1 MCWTVIFLMRG
12 CQSRLESGIPMTLP
26 STAISL
32 EILDGA
38 RLIRSDREPWRLERK
53 TAGALAYLA
62 LEGGTSRTTMAGLLW
77 PESPESTARNNL
89 RQMLRRSRD
98 GAGAELIAGDDPLTL
113 APQVSVDAAQLE
125 LDAFAGRDVAV
136 IEREGELLGG
146 YDFDDCQEF
155 MDWLLVQRERIY
167 GLRREARS
175 RLIEASERAGDYRAA
190 LMHAERLLETDPV
203 SESAHRRVMRLQ
215 YLLGDRGAALTAFER
230 CRAVLMHELNV
241 APMPETLALA
251 AQIEGGTRITESAP
265 PTRREIPLSVQ
276 RPPVLVG
283 REAAWA
289 KLEAAWDAGLG
300 ISVSGEPGVGKTRL
314 VQEFVGT
321 KGEYAMIEGRPGD
334 ESLPYSTFARSL
346 RNTLSRYPELRLEP
360 WASRELSRLVP
371 SLHADAPSPIT
382 SDAERLRF
390 FEAMASAIERLIERG
405 LLSIVIDDLQYMDA
419 ASFEAAQYLAARF
432 SKPESGRVVC
442 ISIYRSGELRPEFAT
457 LLKQSIEAGA
467 TVPIEVER
475 LEPGALNEL
484 LESLSLRHAPELAA
498 SLERHTGGNPLFALE
513 TLRSLIES
521 GDLERGLPARLPVPD
536 RLGLLVARR
545 LERLSLAAQ
554 RLVRTIAVAGADFD
568 LELGARVLETH
579 VLELSEPWT
588 ELEAAQ
594 VVRGLNFAHDL
605 LAEAALAGVPAP
617 IRTLLHHRIAHHLE
631 AANAEAARV
640 AHHWLEASEPAR
652 AVPCLKEAAQRAH
665 ATFELRAEADALETA
680 ARILESLERPRE
692 AFAAFEQAF
701 AALCRVDTGGRC
713 EALVE
718 HLMRLA
724 GTPEETAAAWT
735 RRAEL
740 LHLRGEGAQAEA
752 AALRALE
759 QARLAQ
765 DERLIFRAQNAL
777 IHAIYVQ
784 GGRTDDLIE
793 LLHESRLMAER
804 LEDTEALAGF
814 ESDLGVLVQR
824 KDEFHKA
831 LEHDRRA
838 LRLFENLHSD
848 GQLADPQ
855 ARVHVRLNLAAG
867 LSSIGHH
874 EEALG
879 LIREAETLHAEIG
892 EDTDVAIH
900 MVVNASAMLHQLGR
914 YTEALDSLET
924 LKRLL
929 ETYQSWVRPYFL
941 QRQFEIYPDLGAFD
955 RVQPAID
962 ELLASPNLRPG
973 SRVHALIAQ
982 SRINPASRALEPI
995 LEAENLLRNHP
1006 RPLAL
1011 FRLMLVK
1018 SPLLAPDEGLR
1029 LAEGCLEAFSS
1040 RGSEGGVMAA
1050 RLRCAQAYL
1059 ALGQAERALEPSALA
1074 VEALGKVAPE
1084 LAYRG
1089 DVLLVHYRALSAL
1102 GDPAARP
1109 ALERAL
1115 SWLFSTA
1122 DHRVPAEFR
1131 ESFLNRN
1138 PVNRQMLEAAAHL
1151 GIELG

>member
-1 MCWTVIFLMRG
+1 
-12 CQSRLESGIPMTLP
+12 MTLS
-26 STAISL
+26 STTIAL
-32 EILDGA
+32 ELLGGA
-38 RLIRSDREPWRLERK
+38 KLIRSEREPWRLERK

-62 LEGGTSRTTMAGLLW
+62 LEGATSRTTLAGLLW

-98 GAGAELIAGDDPLTL
+98 AAGAELIAGDDPLAL
-113 APQVSVDAAQLE
+113 ASEVSVDAAQLE
-125 LDAFAGRDVAV
+125 LEAFAGRDAAV

-146 YDFDDCQEF
+146 YEFDDCQEF

-167 GLRREARS
+167 GLRREARA

-190 LMHAERLLETDPV
+190 LVHAERLLETDPV
-203 SESAHRRVMRLQ
+203 SESAHRRVMRLH
-215 YLLGDRGAALTAFER
+215 YLLGDRGAALSAFER

-251 AQIEGGTRITESAP
+251 TQIEGGARVTESAP

-283 REAAWA
+283 RGAVWA
-289 KLEAAWDAGLG
+289 KLESAWDAGLG

-321 KGEYAMIEGRPGD
+321 KGEYAVIEGRPGD

-346 RNTLSRYPELRLEP
+346 RNTLGRHPELRLEP

-371 SLHADAPSPIT
+371 SLHADAPPPIT

-390 FEAMASAIERLIERG
+390 FEAMASAIERLIGGG
-405 LLSIVIDDLQYMDA
+405 LRSIVIDDLQYMDA

-442 ISIYRSGELRPEFAT
+442 ISIYRSGELRPEFEAIVH
-457 LLKQSIEAGA
+457 QSIQAGVA
-467 TVPIEVER
+467 APIEVER
-475 LEPGALNEL
+475 LEPEALKAL

-554 RLVRTIAVAGADFD
+554 RLARSVAVAGADFD
-568 LELGARVLETH
+568 LELGARVLETPI
-579 VLELSEPWT
+579 LDLAEPWA

-594 VVRGLNFAHDL
+594 VMRAANFAHDL
-605 LAEAALAGVPAP
+605 LAEAALASVPAP
-617 IRTLLHHRIAHHLE
+617 IRALLHRRTAEYLEGADAQPARIAAHWLGASDPAR
-631 AANAEAARV
+631 AAPFLMEAAR
-640 AHHWLEASEPAR
+640 
-652 AVPCLKEAAQRAH
+652 RAH
-665 ATFELRAEADALETA
+665 ATFELRAEADLLELA
-680 ARILESLERPRE
+680 GRNFELLNRPRE
-692 AFAAFEQAF
+692 AFAAFEQGF
-701 AALCRVDTGGRC
+701 AALCRVDTAERC

-735 RRAEL
+735 RRAER
-740 LHLRGEGAQAEA
+740 LHLRGEGTQAEA
-752 AALRALE
+752 AARQALE
-759 QARLAQ
+759 YARLAQ
-765 DERLIFRAQNAL
+765 HERLSFRAQSAL

-784 GGRTDDLIE
+784 GGRTDDLIA
-793 LLHESRLMAER
+793 LSHESRIMAER
-804 LEDTEALAGF
+804 LEDKEALAGL
-814 ESDLGVLVQR
+814 ESDLGVLVER

-838 LRLFENLHSD
+838 LVLFENLHSD
-848 GQLADPQ
+848 GKLADPQ

-874 EEALG
+874 EEALW

-914 YTEALDSLET
+914 YTEALDSLGT

-929 ETYQSWVRPYFL
+929 ETYQSWVRPYLL
-941 QRQFEIYPDLGAFD
+941 QRQFEIYPDLGIID
-955 RVQPAID
+955 RAQPAID
-962 ELLASPNLRPG
+962 ELLALPNLRAG

-995 LEAENLLRNHP
+995 LEAEALLQTVS

-1011 FRLMLVK
+1011 FRLFLVK
-1018 SPLLAPDEGLR
+1018 SPLLEPEEGLR
-1029 LAEGCLEAFSS
+1029 LAERCLEAFSS
-1040 RGSEGGVMAA
+1040 RGSDGGVMAA
-1050 RLRCAQAYL
+1050 RLRCAQAHL
-1059 ALGQAERALEPSALA
+1059 ALGQPERALEPSALA
-1074 VEALGKVAPE
+1074 VEALPGVTPE

-1089 DVLLVHYRALSAL
+1089 NVLLVRYRVLSAL
-1102 GDPAARP
+1102 GDPAART

-1115 SWLFSTA
+1115 EWVLSTA
-1122 DHRVPAEFR
+1122 DHHVPAEFR

-1138 PVNRQMLEAAAHL
+1138 PVNRQMLEAAADL
-1151 GIELG
+1151 GIGLG